1 MLPVAIR
8 IRVNLTG
15 LNTFEGNPGQRVVGD
30 LLFYR
35 IGLGEKRHKTNLA
48 SYQDTA
54 ASPQRAL
61 AGPLRT
67 KKT

>member
-1 MLPVAIR
+1 
-8 IRVNLTG
+8 VNLTG

-54 ASPQRAL
+54 ASPPASISRAI
-61 AGPLRT
+61 T
-67 KKT
+67 SKKIRGF